1 MAKPKAGGG
10 VGDGV
15 GVGLGVAALA
25 CTANQKPA
33 SCEIEP
39 PLCGP
44 PAAAWPMV
52 PSILLL
58 PSMLA
63 PPPLATTDE
72 VMEYLSPL
80 LTCALTPADKNIAVA
95 ITVMIA
101 DGPPATFRIDR

>member
-15 GVGLGVAALA
+15 GLGVASLA
-25 CTANQKPA
+25 FTANQKPA
-33 SCEIEP
+33 VSEIEP

-44 PAAAWPMV
+44 PAAACPMV

-58 PSMLA
+58 PSVLA

-72 VMEYLSPL
+72 VIEYLSPL
-80 LTCALTPADKNIAVA
+80 LTWALTSADKNIAVA

-101 DGPPATFRIDR
+101 DSPPATFRIDR